1 MIQDFTALDIETTG
15 LDPKLDKII
24 EVAAVKVREGKIVD
38 EFQSLLSPGRRLEER
53 ITELTGITD
62 DMLADAPMPAQVI
75 GKLLQFIGRD
85 VLLGHSVL
93 FDYSF
98 VKRAA
103 VDLGMVQGENYNFDK
118 MQGLDTLKLARI
130 YLPELESRSL
140 PFLCKHFGIPQR
152 AHRAMED
159 IRATVMLY
167 DTLAKNFY
175 QEENF
180 KPFPLVY
187 QVKRQSP
194 ATKAQKERLYKMV
207 DKHKLVLDVEIDRLT
222 RNEASRLADKIILKY
237 GRG

>member
-75 GKLLQFIGRD
+75 GKLLQFIGKD

-103 VDLGMVQGENYNFDK
+103 VDLGMVQGEDYNFDK

>member
-15 LDPKLDKII
+15 LDPKQDKII
-24 EVAAVKVREGKIVD
+24 EVAAVKVRNGRIVD
-38 EFQSLLSPGRRLEER
+38 EYQSLLSPGRRLEER

-62 DMLADAPMPAQVI
+62 DMLTDAPMPAQVI
-75 GKLLQFIGRD
+75 EELLQFIGGD
-85 VLLGHSVL
+85 ILLGHSIM

-103 VDLGMVQGENYNFDK
+103 VDLSILQGENYDFDK
-118 MQGLDTLKLARI
+118 MQGLDTLKIARI

-140 PFLCKHFGIPQR
+140 PFLCKHFGIPQK

-167 DTLAKNFY
+167 EKLAEKFY

-180 KPFPLVY
+180 KPFPLIY
-187 QVKRQSP
+187 QVKKQSP
-194 ATKAQKERLYKMV
+194 ATNAQKERLYKLV